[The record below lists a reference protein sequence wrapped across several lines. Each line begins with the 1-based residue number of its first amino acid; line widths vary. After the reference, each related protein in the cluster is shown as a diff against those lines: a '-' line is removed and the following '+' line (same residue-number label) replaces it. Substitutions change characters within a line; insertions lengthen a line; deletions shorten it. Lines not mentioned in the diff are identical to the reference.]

1 MFSSRALAQDS
12 LTVEQAIKFAMD
24 HNYGVQISRNNTD
37 IGKINNSWAN
47 AGAYPIVSATSSKAF
62 GINNIS
68 QKLNSGADIVKN
80 GASNQNLSAGLNV
93 NYNVLNGFKLFATKK
108 RLEEI
113 ERNGAYSFKKSL
125 DETIYTVVSNY
136 FNIVKLKEQYKA
148 TQEQIQLYQD
158 RLKIADLKYQ
168 IGSGAKYEMLQA
180 QVDLNEQRSNLL
192 TIQNQINIAK
202 DDLNTQM
209 GRPADTLYKVAD
221 TIILN
226 SIPDIATIQTKI
238 NSQNPDILLANSN
251 LEILRQSRREIAAGR
266 LPSVVLNGNYNF
278 VKSSNGAGLT
288 LYNQTYGP
296 SLSVGLSVPIFNGGV
311 VDRQLKINDI
321 NLKNIKL
328 TADQARLSSYNL
340 AASAIL
346 NYNNALNVI
355 ALEKSNLLLNTENVF
370 IATQRFKE
378 LNITSIELRTVQ
390 LSYINSEN
398 RLFNAL
404 YQAKIAEAELALLMG
419 DIGGL

>member
-1 MFSSRALAQDS
+1 MVASRALAQDS